1 MLWGPV
7 LVTSVAVKECPGKKQ
22 LKRRKSFLLDRVYH
36 YGEDM
41 KTGREGMVAE
51 AGGWLIIFHHT
62 QEAERKAE
70 SGFKL

>member
-7 LVTSVAVKECPGKKQ
+7 LVTSVTVEECPGKKQ

-62 QEAERKAE
+62 
-70 SGFKL
+70 